1 LDDDLLRIFGPQTA
15 FARLMNKNLED
26 GEAIVSPWISKAIE
40 TAQKKVEARNYDI
53 RKQVVEFDDVMND
66 QRKVIYEQRAEIMD
80 ADHVSDVVEDFR
92 TETILGLVL
101 ASCPEGTYPEQWDV
115 DGLKESVSEV
125 LDLNPPLD
133 SWLQEEE
140 VEQTILV
147 ERLQQAADEKML
159 TKIQMV
165 EHDRWVQVEKNIL
178 LQTLDHHWKEHL
190 ATLDALRAVIH
201 LRSYAQKKP
210 IDEYKQEAFLLFER
224 LLVTIREDVTRL
236 LMRAQVQFDEP
247 VQMTPA
253 GAFALPDFIT
263 HHIDPLS
270 GEDDSADFDA
280 GGALL
285 SNLPPLLSPQPPL
298 PQQIAD
304 GETIVAPA
312 SRNAPCPCGSGLKY
326 KHCHGQAA

>member
-1 LDDDLLRIFGPQTA
+1 
-15 FARLMNKNLED
+15 
-26 GEAIVSPWISKAIE
+26 
-40 TAQKKVEARNYDI
+40 
-53 RKQVVEFDDVMND
+53 MND

-92 TETILGLVL
+92 AETILGLVM
-101 ASCPEGTYPEQWDV
+101 ASCPEATYPEQWDV
-115 DGLKESVSEV
+115 EGLKDSIREL
-125 LDLNPPLD
+125 LDLDPPVD
-133 SWLQEEE
+133 DWLTEEAVDQEM
-140 VEQTILV
+140 II
-147 ERLQQAADEKML
+147 ERLSGLAAEKMAAK
-159 TKIQMV
+159 TGMV
-165 EHDRWVQVEKNIL
+165 EPERWVEVEKNVL
-178 LQTLDHHWKEHL
+178 LQNLDHHWKEHL
-190 ATLDALRAVIH
+190 STLDALRTVIH

-247 VQMTPA
+247 HQMTPA

-270 GEDDSADFDA
+270 GDDDTADFDA

-285 SNLPPLLSPQPPL
+285 SNLPPLHSPQPPL
-298 PQQIAD
+298 PERTAD

-312 SRNAPCPCGSGLKY
+312 SRNAPCPCGSGQKY
-326 KHCHGQAA
+326 KHCHGLAA